1 MRRIYGIGETVY
13 DIIFR
18 NEHPQRAVPGG
29 STFNSLIS
37 LGRCGLH
44 PTMVTETGD
53 DHVGRIIKN
62 FMAENGVS
70 TDFVTINPGTK
81 THISLAFLDE
91 NNDARY
97 QFYKDHASASVEVRF
112 PEFHADDIVL
122 FGSFFAVN
130 PVIRNY
136 THEFLQ
142 RAHDAGCILYY
153 DVNFR
158 AAHKADLSQVLNNIE
173 ENMSLATVVR
183 GSTEDFQC
191 IYGTENPE
199 EVYTKHIAHLCSNFI
214 CTDGPD
220 VIQVYNGDVH
230 TTIRNERVEINTIST
245 IGAGDNF
252 NAGFIYAICRNN
264 LHLSDFATNI
274 NSRDVKS
281 SAVQFIQLI
290 PTGERFAQNVCQSW
304 DNYVS
309 ADFVASLAAEELER
323 RKAFLF
329 DLDGVII
336 DTEGQYQEFWAA
348 IGREFLP
355 EITDFATR
363 IKGSTLV
370 AIHETYFPDLEI
382 RAEVDRRLFEYEE
395 QMQYRLFE
403 RVEEFVCKARQQGHL
418 CAIVTSSN
426 CDKMDSLAKQQPS
439 LTSLFDKVF
448 TAEDAGRGK
457 PFPDCYIKAAQYFG
471 YAPEECAVFEDSIN
485 GLKAARSSG
494 AFVVG
499 LTTTHEKT
507 LVAQY
512 ADAVVSQLVDLIL

>member
-18 NEHPQRAVPGG
+18 NNQPQRAVPGG
-29 STFNSLIS
+29 STFNALIS

-53 DHVGRIIKN
+53 DHVGGIIKN

-81 THISLAFLDE
+81 THVSLAFLDE

-97 QFYKDHASASVEVRF
+97 QFYKDHASASVEPRF
-112 PEFHADDIVL
+112 PDFQTDDIVI

-130 PVIRNY
+130 PVIRSY
-136 THEFLQ
+136 TREFLQ

-158 AAHKADLSQVLNNIE
+158 AAHKADLPQVLNNIE
-173 ENMSLATVVR
+173 ENMRFATVVR
-183 GSTEDFQC
+183 GSTEDLHC
-191 IYGTENPE
+191 IYGAAEPAE
-199 EVYTKHIAHLCSNFI
+199 IYAQRIAPLCSNFI
-214 CTDGPD
+214 CTAGPD
-220 VIQVYNGDVH
+220 VIQVFKGDAH
-230 TTIRNERVEINTIST
+230 TTVRNNRVNIETIST

-252 NAGFIYAICRNN
+252 NAGFVYAICCKG
-264 LHLSDFATNI
+264 LHLNDFATGSKTSNAKV
-274 NSRDVKS
+274 SEAR
-281 SAVQFIQLI
+281 FIELI
-290 PTGERFAQNVCQSW
+290 PFAERFAQNVCQSW
-304 DNYVS
+304 DNYIS
-309 ADFVASLAAEELER
+309 KDFVFSLAAEYLER

-336 DTEGQYQEFWAA
+336 DTEGQYQEFWGA

-355 EITDFATR
+355 EISDFATR

-370 AIHETYFPDLEI
+370 AIHETYFQDLKI
-382 RAEVDRRLFEYEE
+382 REEVDRRLFDYEE
-395 QMQYRLFE
+395 QMKYRLFE
-403 RVEEFVCKARQQGHL
+403 KVEEFICKARQQGHK

-426 CDKMDSLAKQQPS
+426 CDKMDSLAKQQPA

-457 PFPDCYIKAAQYFG
+457 PYPDCYIKAAQSFG
-471 YAPEECAVFEDSIN
+471 YEPEKCVVFEDSIN

-494 AFVVG
+494 AYVVG
-499 LTTTHEKT
+499 LTTTHDKT
-507 LVAQY
+507 LVSQY
-512 ADAVVSQLVDLIL
+512 ADVVISQLTDLIL